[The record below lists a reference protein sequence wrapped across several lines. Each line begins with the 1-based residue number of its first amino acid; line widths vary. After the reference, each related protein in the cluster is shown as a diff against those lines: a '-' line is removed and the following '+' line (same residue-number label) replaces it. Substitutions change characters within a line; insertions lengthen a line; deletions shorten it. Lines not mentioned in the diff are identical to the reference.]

1 MKCLII
7 SNGTIEDYHW
17 LENEVKRHDYI
28 LSVDGGTRHLYKI
41 HQIPHAIVGDLDSI
55 PEEMIRYYKERN
67 VEIYQFPVRK
77 DYTDTEIAVEHAISK
92 NADKI
97 TIIGGIGNRLDHTLA
112 NIALLI
118 PLVDKGIDA
127 RIVNEYNEIIAV
139 NQDIELEGE
148 VGEQISILPYCTT
161 VEGLTLKGFEYP
173 LYDAKIDIGS
183 SIGISNRF
191 IQPKASISIK
201 KGYILVIRSR
211 E

>member
-1 MKCLII
+1 MKCLIV
-7 SNGTIEDYHW
+7 SNGTIEDYRW
-17 LENEVKRHDYI
+17 LENEVKKHDYI
-28 LSVDGGTRHLYKI
+28 ISVDGGTRHLYKI
-41 HQIPHAIVGDLDSI
+41 RQIPHAIVGDLDSI
-55 PEEMIRYYKERN
+55 SEEMIRYYKERN
-67 VEIYQFPVRK
+67 VEFHEFPPQK
-77 DYTDTEIAVEHAISK
+77 DYTDTEIAIEHAISR

-97 TIIGGIGNRLDHTLA
+97 TIVGGIGIRLDHTLA

-118 PLVDKGIDA
+118 PLLNKGVDA
-127 RIVNEYNEIIAV
+127 RIVNEYNEIIVV

-148 VGEQISILPYCTT
+148 VGELISILPCCTT
-161 VEGLTLKGFEYP
+161 AEGLTLKGFEYP

-201 KGYILVIRSR
+201 KGYILVIRSK